1 MVSELSMGYSETQ
14 RARAFSMLQVVF
26 GLGGIVGASLGGEK
40 QKKIVVPCGECCDN
54 IDNLKI

>member
-26 GLGGIVGASLGGEK
+26 GLGGIVGASLGGK
-40 QKKIVVPCGECCDN
+40 NKKKLCSCVWG
-54 IDNLKI
+54 LL